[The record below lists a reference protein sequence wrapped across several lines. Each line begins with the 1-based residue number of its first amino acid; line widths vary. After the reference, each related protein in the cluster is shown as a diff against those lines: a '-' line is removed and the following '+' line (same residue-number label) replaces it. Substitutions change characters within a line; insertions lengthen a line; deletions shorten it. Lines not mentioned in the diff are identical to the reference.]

1 MTFVDK
7 KCIQQILGCL
17 LKAPQY
23 LSEIDKYNLTT
34 VDFPTRFERYIF
46 GAIQGLYFNGAKKI
60 SAFDIENYLSSNE
73 AALKCFQNNNGIEYL
88 QDIIEFVDEDNFD
101 YYYDKLK
108 KINLLRDLKKMGIDI
123 SDYYAEDLTKKNAYE
138 INAAFEKLDS
148 KDIIDSLKSKLL
160 KVENEYIKNDVTETR
175 SAAEGIDELLIN
187 IQENIGMIG
196 MPLQGK
202 IFNEVVSGA
211 RKGKFYLR
219 SGGSGVSKT
228 RQAVGDAC
236 YLAYP
241 MRYNQETCEWEQ
253 TGNNEKILY
262 IATEQ
267 NFDEIQMMI
276 LAYLTGINEDRFKY
290 GLFNDRERDTIKKAN
305 WIIQKYNENFNI
317 VRMPNPT
324 ISLVK
329 NIVREN
335 CLIRNVEYIFY
346 DYIFISPSLLNEF
359 KGFNLRNDEVLL
371 MFSTALKDLAVEQ
384 NVFMMSSTQLNA
396 KGDDNSNIRNEAS
409 LAGGRATINKADIG
423 AIMARPTKE
432 ELEFLK
438 SDEMIQS
445 GIVLDIEPNL
455 VTDIYKIRSGRFTQS
470 RIWSYIDLGTLRK
483 EDLFITDSQFNPIR
497 DFVNHGIDKM
507 TNWEDEQFIEI
518 QNFVK
523 ELNSND

>member
-1 MTFVDK
+1 MVDK
-7 KCIQQILGCL
+7 NCIQQVLGGLIKKPQILS
-17 LKAPQY
+17 QT
-23 LSEIDKYNLTT
+23 DKYNID
-34 VDFPTRFERYIF
+34 VNDFSSRFEQFLFRSIRILYEKGIEN
-46 GAIQGLYFNGAKKI
+46 IQIIDIENSFSLDEVAKKI
-60 SAFDIENYLSSNE
+60 FE
-73 AALKCFQNNNGIEYL
+73 ANNGIEYL
-88 QDIIEFVDEDNFD
+88 QDIMEFVDEDNFD
-101 YYYDKLK
+101 YYYNKLK

-138 INAAFEKLDS
+138 INAAFEKLES
-148 KDIIDSLKSKLL
+148 KDIIDGLKGKLL
-160 KVENEYIKNDVTETR
+160 KVESQYIRNDVTETR
-175 SAAEGIDELLIN
+175 SAAEGIDDLLIN

-241 MRYNQETCEWEQ
+241 MRFDNESCEWVQ
-253 TGNNEKILY
+253 IGNNEKVLY

-276 LAYLTGINEDRFKY
+276 LSYLTGINEDRFKY
-290 GLFNDRERDTIKKAN
+290 GVFSDIERDTIKKAN
-305 WIIQKYNENFNI
+305 WIIQKYKDNFNI

-324 ISLVK
+324 IDLVK
-329 NIVREN
+329 SIVREN
-335 CLIRNVEYIFY
+335 CLIRKVEYIFY

-384 NVFMMSSTQLNA
+384 NVFVMSSTQLNA

-432 ELEFLK
+432 ELEYLK

-445 GIVLDIEPNL
+445 GIVLDVEPNI

-470 RIWSYIDLGTLRK
+470 RIWSYVDLGTLRK
-483 EDLFITDSQFNPIR
+483 EDLFITDSQFFPIK
-497 DFVNHGIDKM
+497 DFVNHEIDRM
-507 TNWEDEQFIEI
+507 TNWEDDHYQEI
-518 QNFVK
+518 KDFVK
-523 ELNSND
+523 ELNKYD